1 MNELPPTAFDR
12 QKFAVLFLALLVV
25 AAGNTAL
32 QSVLPAIGREIG
44 IKDVYIS
51 MIFSISAAFWTVS
64 APFWAH
70 QAYRHGRKNLV
81 RLGLAGYIVSVSA
94 CGVIIYAGLHHLI
107 TPIKTVVG
115 FAIMRGLFG
124 LFGSATNPA
133 AQAYVATETAQVN
146 RTAALASLSSA
157 FGLGTVLGP
166 ALAAMLILPVL
177 GLSTPLFL
185 FALLAA
191 ITLAAVSRVLPQDT
205 PQKLTQTIK
214 LTRQRLSWRDP
225 RISPFLLCG
234 IIIGNAQAATGQL
247 MGFLIIDMLHLK
259 PEAAQSFIG
268 VAMMAGAASTLLAQW
283 GLIRTFRMT
292 PRQLLQWGV
301 ALAALGALMTG
312 FAQNY
317 VGVVSG
323 FAVMSLGFGF
333 ARPGFTA
340 GASLAVSVGEQD
352 SVAGAVTA
360 INGCSFIFAPAIG
373 IILYHIS
380 RYLPFVGAAA
390 LLLGI
395 CMYASYNTQIRRV
408 SVLGLSD
415 EVSGID

>member
-1 MNELPPTAFDR
+1 MNGSLPTTFDR

-51 MIFSISAAFWTVS
+51 MIFSISAAFWTIS
-64 APFWAH
+64 APFWS
-70 QAYRHGRKNLV
+70 QQTYRHGRKNLV

-107 TPIKTVVG
+107 SPISTVVG
-115 FAIMRGLFG
+115 FAVMRGLFG

-133 AQAYVATETAQVN
+133 AQAYVATETAQAD

-166 ALAAMLILPVL
+166 ALAAMLILPAL

-185 FALLAA
+185 FAALAA
-191 ITLAAVSRVLPQDT
+191 ITLFAVSKVLPQDVLQIRT
-205 PQKLTQTIK
+205 PLLKES
-214 LTRQRLSWRDP
+214 QRRLRWRDP
-225 RISPFLLCG
+225 RVSPFLVCG
-234 IIIGNAQAATGQL
+234 IIVGNAQAATGQL

-283 GLIRTFRMT
+283 GLIRMFSMT
-292 PRQLLQWGV
+292 PRQLLQWGIV
-301 ALAALGALMTG
+301 FAALGALMTG
-312 FAQNY
+312 FAQSY

-323 FAVMSLGFGF
+323 FAMMSLGFGF

-340 GASLAVSVGEQD
+340 GASLAVSHEEQD
-352 SVAGAVTA
+352 GIAGAITA
-360 INGCSFIFAPAIG
+360 VNGCSFIFAPAIG
-373 IILYHIS
+373 IMLYHIA
-380 RYLPFVGAAA
+380 RPAPFVIASL
-390 LLLGI
+390 LLLGV
-395 CMYASYNTQIRRV
+395 CLYASYSAQVKRV
-408 SVLGLSD
+408 SKLGLPNEIGGMD
-415 EVSGID
+415 